1 MDKRIVDLEKFK
13 DDKYVEE
20 HLSNIGLD
28 EDTVRDY
35 DEETFKDETTEILRG
50 FFIKRESISDQLDD
64 WMKSRLKTM
73 ADMAIFLSIITEH
86 LQNLIVPDSEYFSD
100 LVFNFSEESDLE
112 FEHWINVQGELE
124 KFHLS
129 SMAEYVKEIREAK

>member
-1 MDKRIVDLEKFK
+1 MDKRIVDLEKVK
-13 DDKYVEE
+13 ENKYVED

-28 EDTVRDY
+28 EETVKDY
-35 DEETFKDETTEILRG
+35 DEDLKDETSKILRG
-50 FFIKRESISDQLDD
+50 FFIKRQGISDQLDD
-64 WMKSRLKTM
+64 WIRKKCKTM

-129 SMAEYVKEIREAK
+129 SMATYVKEMRKTK

>member
-1 MDKRIVDLEKFK
+1 MDKRIVDLEKVK
-13 DDKYVEE
+13 ENKYVED

-28 EDTVRDY
+28 EETVKDY
-35 DEETFKDETTEILRG
+35 DEDLKDETSKILRG
-50 FFIKRESISDQLDD
+50 FFIKRQGISDQLDD
-64 WMKSRLKTM
+64 WIRRKCKTM

-100 LVFNFSEESDLE
+100 LVFTFSEESDLE
-112 FEHWINVQGELE
+112 FEHWINVQSELE

-129 SMAEYVKEIREAK
+129 SMATYVKEMRKTK